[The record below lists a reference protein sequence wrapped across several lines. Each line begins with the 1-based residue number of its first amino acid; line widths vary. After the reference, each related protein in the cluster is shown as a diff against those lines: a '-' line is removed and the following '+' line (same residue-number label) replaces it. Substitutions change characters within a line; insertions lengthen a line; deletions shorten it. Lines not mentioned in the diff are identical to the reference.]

1 MLTTVGAMTDQ
12 VDLAWTPGNH
22 ELPVSGLRTLVVT
35 ACSPIGGAIK
45 PTRFRDRSVAL
56 HVAGMLQRAGFDVGV
71 QHAEDEACDVSD
83 TGGEG
88 HE

>member
-1 MLTTVGAMTDQ
+1 MLTTVGDRTAQ
-12 VDLAWTPGNH
+12 VGLAATPDNH
-22 ELPVSGLRTLVVT
+22 KLPVSGLRPFVVT

-45 PTRFRDRSVAL
+45 LTRFHDRGTTL
-56 HVAGMLQRAGFDVGV
+56 HVARMLQQAGFNVV
-71 QHAEDEACDVSD
+71 VRHAEDEACGASD